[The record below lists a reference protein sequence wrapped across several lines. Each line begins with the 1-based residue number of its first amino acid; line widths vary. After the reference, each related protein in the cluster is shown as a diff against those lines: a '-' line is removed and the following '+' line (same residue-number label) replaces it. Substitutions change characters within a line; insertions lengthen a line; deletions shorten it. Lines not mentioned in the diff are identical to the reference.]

1 MAKKIILIA
10 GLVTITLLGGLAVA
24 TATAETAP
32 TPGPPQPQQQPGP
45 LSVEPLRGG
54 VYWVKGGSGANT
66 GFIIGQKEVIVIDAK
81 MTEESAQ
88 AMLAEIK
95 KLTPNP
101 VKYIVLT
108 HSDGDHVNGLA
119 GFPQGLTI
127 AAHTNTRKDM
137 EEAFQDP
144 KMSALL
150 PYLPNET
157 FTSDR
162 PLNIDGVRMN
172 LLHFGPAHTSG
183 DLVVYLPDQRI
194 AFVGDLVF
202 IGRDPLIHRQKG
214 GTSFGLVQTLQKI
227 LALDADIFIS
237 GHSDP
242 LTKADIQGLLASIE
256 EKQAKVKVL
265 IQQGK
270 SLEEIKSALGIAEA
284 PAPGGRRWPSLVET
298 IYLDLT
304 EKK

>member
-1 MAKKIILIA
+1 MASKFTRIA
-10 GLVTITLLGGLAVA
+10 GLVTITFLGGLAVA
-24 TATAETAP
+24 TAAAETVSASNP
-32 TPGPPQPQQQPGP
+32 QQPQPVP
-45 LSVEPLRGG
+45 LSAEPLRGG

-66 GFIIGQKEVIVIDAK
+66 GFIIGKKEVIVIDAK

-127 AAHTNTRKDM
+127 VAHTNTRKDM

-144 KMSALL
+144 KLSALL

-157 FTSDR
+157 FTGDR
-162 PLNIDGVRMN
+162 SLNIDGVRMN

-183 DLVVYLPDQRI
+183 DVVAYLPDQKI

-214 GTSFGLVQTLQKI
+214 GTSFGLVQTLRKI
-227 LALDADIFIS
+227 LALDADTFIS
-237 GHSDP
+237 GHNDP
-242 LTKADIQGLLASIE
+242 LTKADIRGLLTSIE

-270 SLEEIKSALGIAEA
+270 SLEEIKSAFGIAEA

-304 EKK
+304 ERK